1 MYKSVE
7 IKEPKGKGL
16 DSIYEEM
23 LKDDD
28 EKRTIDCGSCGYDS
42 CKEMATAIY
51 NGVNTKENCIHYM
64 KELAVREK
72 KDIEEKL
79 SQETKEKEEHEKM
92 LDGVIDDFTSIIE
105 EIGE

>member
-7 IKEPKGKGL
+7 PKGKDL

-23 LKDDD
+23 LKED
-28 EKRTIDCGSCGYDS
+28 EENRTIDCGSCGYDN

-64 KELAVREK
+64 KELTVREK
-72 KDIEEKL
+72 MDIEETI

-92 LDGVIDDFTSIIE
+92 LDGVIDDFTFIIE